1 MLDRFGAGG
10 EAQWE
15 LVMAASVIATVPL
28 ILLFLAAQRYF
39 IEGANPQ
46 RR

>member
-1 MLDRFGAGG
+1 
-10 EAQWE
+10 
-15 LVMAASVIATVPL
+15 VIATVPL